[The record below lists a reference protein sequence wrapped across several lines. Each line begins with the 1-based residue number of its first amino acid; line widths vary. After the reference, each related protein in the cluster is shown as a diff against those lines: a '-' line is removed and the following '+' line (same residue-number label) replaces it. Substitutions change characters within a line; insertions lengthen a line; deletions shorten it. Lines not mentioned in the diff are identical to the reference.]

1 MHDILE
7 GVAQLEVKLVLQ
19 YIQENFLSAEQ
30 LAGRIHAFDYGFNQ
44 QRNRPP
50 RPNSGRPVA
59 EGISA
64 GTSSESITPQDTSA
78 YIRVDGDGVL
88 HLVQPPVEPD
98 QHAVENNEETLTA
111 VTEEEATET
120 LYESD
125 DGNAEE
131 EGPATSPTNLS
142 SLPVKQLYKT
152 YLIKKITKCD
162 LEMEHFKQQIQ
173 KTKIEILLLEHQ
185 LRVGEVVRD
194 GRIISVF
201 EQHTNIL
208 INTLCTG
215 NTGDQ

>member
-1 MHDILE
+1 MKYKNIVQTANRKKAEARKRGGGPPPPPLTE
-7 GVAQLEVKLVLQ
+7 
-19 YIQENFLSAEQ
+19 AEQ
-30 LAGRIHAFDYGFNQ
+30 LALSQ
-44 QRNRPP
+44 
-50 RPNSGRPVA
+50 NSGHPVA

-152 YLIKKITKCD
+152 YLIKKIKKCD

-201 EQHTNIL
+201 EQHNNIL

-215 NTGDQ
+215 NTGNQ

>member
-1 MHDILE
+1 MWPVIANRKKAEARKTGGGPPPPPLTE
-7 GVAQLEVKLVLQ
+7 
-19 YIQENFLSAEQ
+19 AEQ
-30 LAGRIHAFDYGFNQ
+30 LALSQ
-44 QRNRPP
+44 
-50 RPNSGRPVA
+50 NSGRPVA

-98 QHAVENNEETLTA
+98 QHAVEIEETLTA
-111 VTEEEATET
+111 VTEEGATET

-152 YLIKKITKCD
+152 YLIKKIEKCN

-173 KTKIEILLLEHQ
+173 KTKTEILLLEHQ
-185 LRVGEVVRD
+185 LRE
-194 GRIISVF
+194 I
-201 EQHTNIL
+201 QATNKAS
-208 INTLCTG
+208 
-215 NTGDQ
+215 